1 MVERQTYTVDEVAG
15 VLGVSRGVAYDQV
28 REGAI
33 PAMRLGKRWVIPK
46 VRFDAWLSGGD
57 A

>member
-1 MVERQTYTVDEVAG
+1 MERQTYTVDEVAKA
-15 VLGVSRGVAYDQV
+15 LGVSRGVAYTQV

-33 PAMRLGKRWVIPK
+33 PSRRMGKRWIIPK
-46 VRFDAWLSGGD
+46 IRFDAWLAGEG

>member
-1 MVERQTYTVDEVAG
+1 MKRQTYTVDEVAG
-15 VLGVSRGVAYDQV
+15 VLGVSRSVAYTQV

-33 PAMRLGKRWVIPK
+33 PSIRLGKRWIIPK
-46 VRFDAWLSGGD
+46 SRFDAWLAGEG